1 MSTLSSLYQIAYYF
15 SVQEIHT
22 MIHRKSILGFNTIA
36 ALVMIVAA
44 ATTGTTF
51 LDAQAQNAD
60 TSEQIRKYLIQA
72 IQALDSG
79 DNTEAIQQLQLATD
93 QMGPFTA
100 ISEQSFDGQG
110 NSDGES
116 NDNGEESEEGSGE
129 DADEPGDTDEN
140 DEED

>member
-1 MSTLSSLYQIAYYF
+1 
-15 SVQEIHT
+15 
-22 MIHRKSILGFNTIA
+22 MINRKSILGFNAVA
-36 ALVMIVAA
+36 ALVMIVASA
-44 ATTGTTF
+44 TTTTGTTI
-51 LDAQAQNAD
+51 LDAQAQNVD

-72 IQALDSG
+72 IQAIDSG
-79 DNTEAIQQLQLATD
+79 DNTEAIRQLQLATD
-93 QMGPFTA
+93 QMGTFTA

>member
-1 MSTLSSLYQIAYYF
+1 
-15 SVQEIHT
+15 
-22 MIHRKSILGFNTIA
+22 MINRKSILGFNAVA
-36 ALVMIVAA
+36 ALVMIVTS
-44 ATTGTTF
+44 ATTGSTI

-60 TSEQIRKYLIQA
+60 TSQQIRKYLIQA

-79 DNTEAIQQLQLATD
+79 DSTEAIRQLQLATD
-93 QMGPFTA
+93 QIGTFTA
-100 ISEQSFDGQG
+100 ISEQSFDGQVNSDSQGNRDSQG

-116 NDNGEESEEGSGE
+116 NDNGGESEEGQGE

>member
-1 MSTLSSLYQIAYYF
+1 
-15 SVQEIHT
+15 
-22 MIHRKSILGFNTIA
+22 MIHRKSILGFNAVA
-36 ALVMIVAA
+36 ALVMIVAS

-93 QMGPFTA
+93 RMGTFTA
-100 ISEQSFDGQG
+100 ISEQSIDSQGNSDGQGNSDSQG

-116 NDNGEESEEGSGE
+116 DDNGEESEEGSGE